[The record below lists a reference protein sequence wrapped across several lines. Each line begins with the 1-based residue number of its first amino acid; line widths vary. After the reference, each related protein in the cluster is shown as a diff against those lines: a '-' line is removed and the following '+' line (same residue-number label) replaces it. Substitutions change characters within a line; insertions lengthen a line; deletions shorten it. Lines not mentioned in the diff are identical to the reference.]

1 MGKDEIVRRM
11 NFINDSVGKK
21 VQEKASVKFVSKT
34 VKAVEDKFE
43 GLSRL
48 FKTQTE
54 NQEKV
59 AADINQEL
67 KSFETGLKKMRWEI
81 DRKIELPEIKKIWK
95 NLERFALYDDFKD
108 LHNKVIPEIAKFE

>member
-21 VQEKASVKFVSKT
+21 VQEKASIIFVSKT

-48 FKTQTE
+48 FKT
-54 NQEKV
+54 
-59 AADINQEL
+59 
-67 KSFETGLKKMRWEI
+67 
-81 DRKIELPEIKKIWK
+81 
-95 NLERFALYDDFKD
+95 
-108 LHNKVIPEIAKFE
+108 